1 MNSDQIGGIVRAV
14 GGVAVGYLVGNG
26 YITSDVGAW
35 FITGAA
41 TLAIGAWSWWTNRPG
56 TVIAAKP

>member
-35 FITGAA
+35 LSRDDGRGVWPRLTG
-41 TLAIGAWSWWTNRPG
+41 
-56 TVIAAKP
+56 